1 MCDKHLWP
9 KLIVIKTFV
18 LKKLR
23 YKILIQICGKNIC
36 VKNPKKNTKNQ
47 NKKHKKIEKKISQK
61 SKKKSLTHYPIIAL
75 LRGSH
80 GLSAR
85 RALRTL
91 SSRPEGPKAG
101 PKGRSLE
108 VGARRAPRLLVIK
121 YCDTAKRA
129 PSAAN
134 NISINAVYL
143 EQNHATSTLRRF
155 TKPRPT
161 SGI

>member
-1 MCDKHLWP
+1 MLPASRVDMGLNYFKNCTRIMYLFQN
-9 KLIVIKTFV
+9 LRAGSQ
-18 LKKLR
+18 LKKNEKN
-23 YKILIQICGKNIC
+23 KIKWE
-36 VKNPKKNTKNQ
+36 KMKKKMTK
-47 NKKHKKIEKKISQK
+47 K
-61 SKKKSLTHYPIIAL
+61 SKKKTISPMHYPIIAL
-75 LRGSH
+75 MHGSH

-85 RALRTL
+85 RAWRTL